1 MAHTGFPG
9 CRPAP
14 FGCRNFHKDHH
25 LMLHYL
31 NPEPRR
37 RIAIVSTYDE
47 LCGIAG
53 YTRAVE
59 RQLSPYADVTIFD
72 LDQYLLR
79 SANARIQR
87 LAERHI
93 REIAAALPQF
103 DSVNIQLE
111 HGTLGRTS
119 RQIIRR
125 FGLLANAAPSLSV
138 TFHTVPQ
145 ADDMP
150 LETIARLVARGRIPS
165 AGRVFDMAIKARV
178 MNYGIQGQLRRLQRR
193 KPVSVIV
200 HSKRDMRMMRD
211 LHRLKTVF
219 HHPLSFISR
228 DAAMDIRARATAE
241 AFPLLGNLPA
251 GAKLIGT
258 FGFLSSYKGFETAIR
273 ALKFLPDDHHLL
285 IFGGVH
291 PQGIRREEAID
302 PYIQRLLR
310 VARIGQTPL
319 DHLKES
325 GMALSPGGDVQ
336 QLITDHPES
345 LRGRVHFMGVLSDD
359 AFYAAMAL
367 CDVAVFPYMEV
378 GQSSSGP
385 ISIAVEMGTRVIASR
400 TAAFRGFARYHPD
413 RVEFFDIGNY
423 AELASRIAAPDT
435 AGGRIADLS
444 HNAGTNARLYLRAS
458 GASVTELD
466 PARIRNAAE

>member
-1 MAHTGFPG
+1 
-9 CRPAP
+9 
-14 FGCRNFHKDHH
+14 
-25 LMLHYL
+25 MLHYL
-31 NPEPRR
+31 PTEPRR

-53 YTRAVE
+53 YTRAIQ
-59 RQLSPYADVTIFD
+59 RQLSPHADLTIFD

-79 SANARIQR
+79 STHARIQN
-87 LAERHI
+87 LADRHI
-93 REIAAALPQF
+93 REISAALPQF

-125 FGLLANAAPSLSV
+125 FRLLANAAPSLSV
-138 TFHTVPQ
+138 TFHTVPP
-145 ADDMP
+145 AEDMP
-150 LETIARLVARGRIPS
+150 VQTIARLVATGRLPS
-165 AGRVFDMAIKARV
+165 AGRVIDMSIKSRL
-178 MNYGIQGQLRRLQRR
+178 MNHGIQGYLRRLQRQ

-200 HSKRDMRMMRD
+200 HSKRDMRVMRD
-211 LHRLKTVF
+211 LHRLEHVF

-228 DAAMDIRARATAE
+228 ATARE
-241 AFPLLGNLPA
+241 IRERASPASFPLLGNLPQ
-251 GAKLIGT
+251 GVKLIGT

-273 ALKFLPDDHHLL
+273 ALKFLPEDHHLL

-291 PQGIRREEAID
+291 PQGIRREEAVD
-302 PYIQRLLR
+302 PYIQKLLR
-310 VARIGQTPL
+310 IARIGQTPL

-325 GMALSPGGDVQ
+325 GVALSPGGDVQ
-336 QLITDHPES
+336 RLIADHPES
-345 LRGRVHFMGVLSDD
+345 LQKRVHFMGALSDD
-359 AFYAAMAL
+359 AFYTAMAL

-400 TAAFRGFARYHPD
+400 TAAFRGFARYHPE

-423 AELASRIAAPDT
+423 AELASRIAAPHSA
-435 AGGRIADLS
+435 AGKLAALS
-444 HNAGTNARLYLRAS
+444 HDTETNVRLYLRAN
-458 GASVTELD
+458 GAGAAALG
-466 PARIRNAAE
+466 PARFRNAAE

>member
-1 MAHTGFPG
+1 
-9 CRPAP
+9 
-14 FGCRNFHKDHH
+14 
-25 LMLHYL
+25 MLHYL
-31 NPEPRR
+31 LPEPRR

-53 YTRAVE
+53 YTRAIE
-59 RQLSPYADVTIFD
+59 KQLSTYADLTIFD

-79 SANARIQR
+79 SKHARIQR

-93 REIAAALPQF
+93 QEIAGALSQF

-125 FGLLANAAPSLSV
+125 FKLLANAAPSLSV
-138 TFHTVPQ
+138 TFHTVLPGE
-145 ADDMP
+145 DMP
-150 LETIARLVARGRIPS
+150 VATIARLVAKGRMPS
-165 AGRVFDMAIKARV
+165 AGRVFDMAIKSRL
-178 MNYGIQGQLRRLQRR
+178 MNYGIQGELRRLQRR
-193 KPVSVIV
+193 KPVSIIV

-219 HHPLSFISR
+219 HHPLSFISQ
-228 DAAMDIRARATAE
+228 DAAIEIRARANRS
-241 AFPLLGNLPA
+241 AFPLLGNLPP

-258 FGFLSSYKGFETAIR
+258 FGFLSSYKGFETAIQ
-273 ALKFLPDDHHLL
+273 ALKFLPEDHHLL

-291 PQGIRREEAID
+291 PQVIRREEPID

-325 GMALSPGGDVQ
+325 GVALSPGGDVQ
-336 QLITDHPES
+336 QLFADHPET
-345 LRGRVHFMGVLSDD
+345 LRRRVHFMGALSDEE
-359 AFYAAMAL
+359 FYTAMAL

-400 TAAFRGFARYHPD
+400 TAAFRGFARYHPE

-423 AELASRIAAPDT
+423 AELASRIAAPHT
-435 AGGRIADLS
+435 AGGNIVDLS
-444 HNAGTNARLYLRAS
+444 YDAETNVRLYLRAN

-466 PARIRNAAE
+466 PARFRNAAE